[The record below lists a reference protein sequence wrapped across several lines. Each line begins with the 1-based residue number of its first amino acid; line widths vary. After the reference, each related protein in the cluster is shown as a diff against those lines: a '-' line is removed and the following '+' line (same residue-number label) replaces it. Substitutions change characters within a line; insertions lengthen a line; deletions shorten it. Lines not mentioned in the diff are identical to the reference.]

1 MKFIVARKEFADA
14 LKIVLKAVAVKAQTP
29 ILSGIYLKA
38 DGSTLEMQA
47 TDHTICIKTKIPAVA
62 EENGETV
69 ILGKKLFEIVQKLTG
84 DTLTISTAENFAE
97 IRSAGSKF
105 KLLVCAAEDFP
116 KMQAEENLQTF
127 TFRQWQMKKM
137 LKETVFAAAKEGEG
151 RPVFEGVFFH
161 FNGEKLRMA
170 ATNTHR
176 LAVTSTDLA
185 SPFDGEKKFLV
196 PAKTLEEVEKLL
208 FDGTLKVTFSNR
220 TATFDLGNV
229 LIVTRLISGDF
240 PNFDRLLHE
249 EKTIFARTNSEELLS
264 ALERISVIAKD
275 TEYQTVTLHFSDG
288 GIEIKTRSA
297 EIGEADERVVA
308 VVEGGDLDISFNYKY
323 LIDVLKAAEGKVTIG
338 LSEKLKPID
347 FHFDEEKNFVYI
359 VTPVRTV

>member
-47 TDHTICIKTKIPAVA
+47 TDHTIGIKTKIPAVA

-84 DTLTISTAENFAE
+84 DTLTISTAENLAE

-105 KLLVCAAEDFP
+105 KLMGYAAEDFP

-137 LKETVFAAAKEGEG
+137 LKETVFAAAEDGEG

-161 FNGEKLRMA
+161 FNGEKLTVA

-185 SPFDGEKKFLV
+185 SSFDGEIKFLV

-208 FDGTLKVTFSNR
+208 LDGTLKVTFSNR

-229 LIVTRLISGDF
+229 LIVTRLISGDS
-240 PNFDRLLHE
+240 LLHE

-308 VVEGGDLDISFNYKY
+308 VVEGGDLDISFNYNY

>member
-14 LKIVLKAVAVKAQTP
+14 LKIVLKAVAVKSQTP

-105 KLLVCAAEDFP
+105 KLLEYAAEDFP

-127 TFRQWQMKKM
+127 TFRQWQMKKL

-176 LAVTSTDLA
+176 LAVTS
-185 SPFDGEKKFLV
+185 PFDGEIKFLV

-208 FDGTLKVTFSNR
+208 LDGTLKVTFSNR

-240 PNFDRLLHE
+240 PNFDRLLDE

-308 VVEGGDLDISFNYKY
+308 VVEGGYLDISFNYNY